1 MRRTMLIPAVMAI
14 VFAGAAVPAVTQVQQ
29 TLTAT
34 GDTVDALTTTTQTL
48 LTPTTNT
55 ATLTGMLVDAS
66 CYTTRGKTA
75 SGPGNHEK
83 CAIVCAQRGNR
94 LALVTDKGD
103 VYMVI
108 GVLTQENNAKLVQ
121 FVNKTVVITGTVKQ
135 VVAQDIIPDTISTVI
150 SKLDKRR
157 PQGTEDG
164 VTPPQKKGDAR
175 QGDILTAPETA
186 IDATGINLAKVP

>member
-1 MRRTMLIPAVMAI
+1 MRRTMLIPAVLAI
-14 VFAGAAVPAVTQVQQ
+14 VFAGAAVPAMTQVQTLGDAIQ
-29 TLTAT
+29 T
-34 GDTVDALTTTTQTL
+34 VTTTTQDV
-48 LTPTTNT
+48 LTVTTT
-55 ATLTGMLVDAS
+55 VPTLTGMLVDAS

-75 SGPGNHEK
+75 SGPGSHEK

-108 GVLTQENNAKLVQ
+108 GALTQENNAKLVQ

-157 PQGTEDG
+157 PQGTEEG

-175 QGDILTAPETA
+175 QGDILTGPETA
-186 IDATGINLAKVP
+186 IDATAIDLAKVP